1 MNSDERGVQV
11 HGKVSTFSTFW
22 SWNLR
27 TSRTTEEAKKS
38 CLATSKNSWKS
49 FEEFEKKNC
58 CQMNSDERGV
68 QVHGKVSTFSRF
80 WSWNLRTSRTTE
92 EARKSCLATS
102 KNSWKSFEEFEKKLL
117 SDNFSWKSRQK
128 FWSWNLR
135 TSRTTEEAK
144 KSRQTTSSNSSKSI
158 EELEKKNL
166 FREMR
171 EQRLL
176 IEAKKSCQPTLTEF
190 FEIHRRTRKTRFVH
204 EAKPLV
210 WTFNSFLF
218 RFSVFSVV
226 SEVVLAIF
234 QSFIFSWVHDFTQT
248 LLGKVN
254 KRSSGDKLKAARL
267 KDLKIEWFLAVLWK
281 VKYQQT
287 Y

>member
-1 MNSDERGVQV
+1 
-11 HGKVSTFSTFW
+11 
-22 SWNLR
+22 
-27 TSRTTEEAKKS
+27 
-38 CLATSKNSWKS
+38 
-49 FEEFEKKNC
+49 
-58 CQMNSDERGV
+58 MNSDERGV

-92 EARKSCLATS
+92 EAKKSCLTTS
-102 KNSWKSFEEFEKKLL
+102 KNSWKSFEEFENKNCCQIISHERVVKSFEVETCARVVRPKK
-117 SDNFSWKSRQK
+117 QK
-128 FWSWNLR
+128 NLVKLHHR
-135 TSRTTEEAK
+135 ILRNPSK
-144 KSRQTTSSNSSKSI
+144 NSK
-158 EELEKKNL
+158 KKNL

-190 FEIHRRTRKTRFVH
+190 FEIHRRTRKTRFMH

-267 KDLKIEWFLAVLWK
+267 KDLRIEWFLAVLWK

>member
-1 MNSDERGVQV
+1 MSDEFWWKRGP
-11 HGKVSTFSTFW
+11 SP
-22 SWNLR
+22 
-27 TSRTTEEAKKS
+27 
-38 CLATSKNSWKS
+38 WKS
-49 FEEFEKKNC
+49 LDVFEVLKLKLAHESHDRRSKKIVPHYVEEFLEILW
-58 CQMNSDERGV
+58 RI
-68 QVHGKVSTFSRF
+68 
-80 WSWNLRTSRTTE
+80 
-92 EARKSCLATS
+92 RKQ
-102 KNSWKSFEEFEKKLL
+102 KLL